1 MDLLQG
7 YRTITEQENKRM
19 IYRDNDQLVNE
30 LKKVMID
37 TNTKQVDIANMMEVP
52 KQAITKIFNKKNLTC
67 DDMQKLL
74 SLMGY
79 ELHIDFIP
87 VEQSEKQCTCSTDK
101 IIFLFVCGGQYVSLC
116 DGHICDCIVFG
127 FWYVFPTFG
136 MFLGVILER
145 VTTLWVEMG

>member
-7 YRTITEQENKRM
+7 YKIITEQENQRM
-19 IYRDNDQLVNE
+19 IYKNNDQLVNE

-37 TNTKQVDIANMMEVP
+37 TNTKQVDLANMMEVP

-79 ELHIDFIP
+79 ELQIDFVP
-87 VEQSEKQCTCSTDK
+87 AEQNGK
-101 IIFLFVCGGQYVSLC
+101 
-116 DGHICDCIVFG
+116 
-127 FWYVFPTFG
+127 
-136 MFLGVILER
+136 
-145 VTTLWVEMG
+145 

>member
-7 YRTITEQENKRM
+7 YRTISEWEIKRM
-19 IYRDNDQLVNE
+19 IYKDNDQLVNE

-37 TNTKQVDIANMMEVP
+37 TNTKQVDLANMMEVP

-79 ELHIDFIP
+79 ELRIDFIP
-87 VEQSEKQCTCSTDK
+87 VEQSEK
-101 IIFLFVCGGQYVSLC
+101 
-116 DGHICDCIVFG
+116 
-127 FWYVFPTFG
+127 
-136 MFLGVILER
+136 
-145 VTTLWVEMG
+145 

>member
-19 IYRDNDQLVNE
+19 IYKDNEQLVNE

-79 ELHIDFIP
+79 ELHIDFLP
-87 VEQSEKQCTCSTDK
+87 VESKEK
-101 IIFLFVCGGQYVSLC
+101 
-116 DGHICDCIVFG
+116 
-127 FWYVFPTFG
+127 
-136 MFLGVILER
+136 
-145 VTTLWVEMG
+145 

>member
-19 IYRDNDQLVNE
+19 IYKDNDQLVNE

-37 TNTKQVDIANMMEVP
+37 TNTKQVDLANMMKVP

-79 ELHIDFIP
+79 ELHIDFVP
-87 VEQSEKQCTCSTDK
+87 VEQCKKQ
-101 IIFLFVCGGQYVSLC
+101 LV
-116 DGHICDCIVFG
+116 
-127 FWYVFPTFG
+127 
-136 MFLGVILER
+136 
-145 VTTLWVEMG
+145 

>member
-19 IYRDNDQLVNE
+19 IYTDNDQLVNE

-37 TNTKQVDIANMMEVP
+37 TNTKQIDIANMMEVP

-79 ELHIDFIP
+79 ELHIDFVP
-87 VEQSEKQCTCSTDK
+87 VEQGKEKQILTSCC
-101 IIFLFVCGGQYVSLC
+101 
-116 DGHICDCIVFG
+116 
-127 FWYVFPTFG
+127 
-136 MFLGVILER
+136 VI
-145 VTTLWVEMG
+145 

>member
-7 YRTITEQENKRM
+7 YRTIIDKENKRM
-19 IYRDNDQLVNE
+19 VYRDNEQLVNE

-37 TNTKQVDIANMMEVP
+37 TNTKQVDLANMMEVP

-79 ELHIDFIP
+79 ELQIDFVP
-87 VEQSEKQCTCSTDK
+87 VEQDK
-101 IIFLFVCGGQYVSLC
+101 K
-116 DGHICDCIVFG
+116 
-127 FWYVFPTFG
+127 
-136 MFLGVILER
+136 
-145 VTTLWVEMG
+145 

>member
-7 YRTITEQENKRM
+7 YRSITEQEIKRM
-19 IYRDNDQLVNE
+19 IYKDNEQLVNE

-37 TNTKQVDIANMMEVP
+37 TNTKQVDLANMMDVP

-79 ELHIDFIP
+79 ELYINFVP
-87 VEQSEKQCTCSTDK
+87 VEQNEKQ
-101 IIFLFVCGGQYVSLC
+101 I
-116 DGHICDCIVFG
+116 
-127 FWYVFPTFG
+127 
-136 MFLGVILER
+136 
-145 VTTLWVEMG
+145 

>member
-7 YRTITEQENKRM
+7 YRAITEQENKKM
-19 IYRDNDQLVNE
+19 IYKNNEQLVNE

-52 KQAITKIFNKKNLTC
+52 KQAITKMFNKKNLTC

-87 VEQSEKQCTCSTDK
+87 AEQGRKQ
-101 IIFLFVCGGQYVSLC
+101 I
-116 DGHICDCIVFG
+116 
-127 FWYVFPTFG
+127 
-136 MFLGVILER
+136 
-145 VTTLWVEMG
+145 

>member
-7 YRTITEQENKRM
+7 YRTITEQEKKRM
-19 IYRDNDQLVNE
+19 IYNNNEQLVNE

-67 DDMQKLL
+67 DDMKKIL

-79 ELHIDFIP
+79 ELHIDFVP
-87 VEQSEKQCTCSTDK
+87 VEQNGKQ
-101 IIFLFVCGGQYVSLC
+101 I
-116 DGHICDCIVFG
+116 
-127 FWYVFPTFG
+127 
-136 MFLGVILER
+136 
-145 VTTLWVEMG
+145 

>member
-7 YRTITEQENKRM
+7 YRTITEQEKKRM
-19 IYRDNDQLVNE
+19 IYKNNEQLVNE

-37 TNTKQVDIANMMEVP
+37 TNTKQVDIANMMNVP

-79 ELHIDFIP
+79 ELCVEFLP
-87 VEQSEKQCTCSTDK
+87 VEQGKKQM
-101 IIFLFVCGGQYVSLC
+101 QY
-116 DGHICDCIVFG
+116 
-127 FWYVFPTFG
+127 
-136 MFLGVILER
+136 
-145 VTTLWVEMG
+145 

>member
-19 IYRDNDQLVNE
+19 IYKNNDQLVNE

-37 TNTKQVDIANMMEVP
+37 TNTKQVDIANMMNVP

-79 ELHIDFIP
+79 ELRIDFVP
-87 VEQSEKQCTCSTDK
+87 VEQNGKM
-101 IIFLFVCGGQYVSLC
+101 QY
-116 DGHICDCIVFG
+116 
-127 FWYVFPTFG
+127 
-136 MFLGVILER
+136 
-145 VTTLWVEMG
+145 